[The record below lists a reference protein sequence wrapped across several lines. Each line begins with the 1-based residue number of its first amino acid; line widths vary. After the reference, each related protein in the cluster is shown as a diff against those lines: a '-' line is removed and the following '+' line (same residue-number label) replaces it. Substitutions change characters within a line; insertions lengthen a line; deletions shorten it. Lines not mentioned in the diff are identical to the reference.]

1 MGGSGTCAGV
11 RSQLGVYLTGS
22 ILPADRAVVVRH
34 LASCAICRA
43 ELADLSALP
52 GLLRRPASQ
61 AAAEGPG
68 QDPPGPG
75 AGAGPGAGP
84 GAGEVQLSRLLRS
97 IQRRRRRRRWLLA
110 LAAAVLVAVAGT
122 GWALRLAQPPGS
134 GTETMANVLEIDQV
148 DGVTVLTDAEGYTL
162 YWFGP
167 DNPTMSACDARCIRT
182 WPPVAAPAVRG
193 AGVTGALGAI
203 ARPDGSLQ
211 ATYDGHPLYTATAD
225 TEPGQAKGNGVW
237 DGGGQWHEVV
247 VGGAEVSVR
256 KSSPSPL
263 SPGRVPARVR
273 AFVFARPA
281 AHLAD
286 ERAERVAEELAAVV
300 RAAAPQPPRGLAHGP
315 GRPRGARF
323 SRRRRWPPPSG
334 RRRSA
339 SVASKSPRPRSVWR
353 AVEYSSATAGPGQ
366 TVRKTLSVTKYS
378 CRLKR
383 FDAGSARVTR
393 NMKRGDRHQELCAV
407 RREVQPAP

>member
-1 MGGSGTCAGV
+1 
-11 RSQLGVYLTGS
+11 VYLTGS

-68 QDPPGPG
+68 QDLPAGSGP
-75 AGAGPGAGP
+75 ASSAS
-84 GAGEVQLSRLLRS
+84 GEVQLSRLLRS

-110 LAAAVLVAVAGT
+110 LTAFVLVAVAGT

-134 GTETMANVLEIDQV
+134 GTETMANVLETDRV
-148 DGVTVLTDAEGYTL
+148 GGLTVLTDAEGYTL

-167 DNPTMSACDARCIRT
+167 DNATMSACDARCIRT
-182 WPPVAAPAVRG
+182 WPPVAAPAVKG

-211 ATYDGHPLYTATAD
+211 ATYNGHPLYAATAD

-247 VGGAEVSVR
+247 VGGGQA
-256 KSSPSPL
+256 
-263 SPGRVPARVR
+263 PATP
-273 AFVFARPA
+273 PA
-281 AHLAD
+281 AT
-286 ERAERVAEELAAVV
+286 
-300 RAAAPQPPRGLAHGP
+300 G
-315 GRPRGARF
+315 
-323 SRRRRWPPPSG
+323 
-334 RRRSA
+334 
-339 SVASKSPRPRSVWR
+339 
-353 AVEYSSATAGPGQ
+353 
-366 TVRKTLSVTKYS
+366 
-378 CRLKR
+378 
-383 FDAGSARVTR
+383 GS
-393 NMKRGDRHQELCAV
+393 
-407 RREVQPAP
+407 